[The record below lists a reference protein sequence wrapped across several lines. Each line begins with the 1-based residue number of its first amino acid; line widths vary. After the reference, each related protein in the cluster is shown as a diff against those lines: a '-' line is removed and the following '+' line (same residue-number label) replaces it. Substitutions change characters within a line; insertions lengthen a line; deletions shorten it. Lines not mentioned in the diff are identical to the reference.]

1 MVVNTNAPT
10 NPDIIQAADFNAL
23 WSRINTILGNG
34 FGDTGY
40 GQVLSAN
47 SVPAQSIVT
56 AAYLEDLRTDLN
68 RTFVHQTGSLSNLNQ
83 IVRTDIIAADTSG
96 GDTTKG
102 FNDYVSLMA
111 TIEADRF
118 LCDDTQASIESAISS
133 TRTTQWNGSVTHE
146 FTVTF
151 GDADKRRHFFNAGGQ
166 IFLTANL
173 SSGSGAKYTDWATMF
188 NNMGTIKFAY
198 NNTSSTG
205 TGTGT
210 GIGNY
215 TLSGSYQTIFTKSG
229 SGVYAENT
237 YIVQAKQNSTTQIQF
252 LVRFSDNDSG
262 DPAIDENVVGTLT
275 SVIQQRRPSGQY
287 VSVVGPSYS
296 NTSLL

>member
-1 MVVNTNAPT
+1 MAVNTGAPS

-23 WSRINTILGNG
+23 WSRINAILGNG
-34 FGDTGY
+34 FGDSGY

-56 AAYLEDLRTDLN
+56 AAYIENIRDDLN
-68 RTFVHQTGSLSNLNQ
+68 RAFVHQTGTLSTLNE
-83 IVRTDIIAADTSG
+83 ISVTDIIAADTSG

-102 FNDYVSLMA
+102 FNDYLSIMA
-111 TIEADRF
+111 TVEANRF

-133 TRTTQWNGSVTHE
+133 TRTTAWNGTVTHE

-166 IFLTANL
+166 IYLTANL
-173 SSGSGAKYTDWATMF
+173 SSGSGAKYIDWATML
-188 NNMGTIKFAY
+188 NNMGTIKFSY
-198 NNTSSTG
+198 NSTNATG

-215 TLSGSYQTIFTKSG
+215 GLSASYQTIFTKTG
-229 SGVYAENT
+229 SGVYAENVYT
-237 YIVQAKQNSTTQIQF
+237 VQAKQNSSTQIQF
-252 LVRFSDNDSG
+252 LIRFSDNDVG
-262 DPAIDENVVGTLT
+262 DPNVDENVVGTLS
-275 SVIQQRRPSGQY
+275 SVIQQRRPSGSY
-287 VSVVGPSYS
+287 VSVIGPSYS
-296 NTSLL
+296 NTSTL